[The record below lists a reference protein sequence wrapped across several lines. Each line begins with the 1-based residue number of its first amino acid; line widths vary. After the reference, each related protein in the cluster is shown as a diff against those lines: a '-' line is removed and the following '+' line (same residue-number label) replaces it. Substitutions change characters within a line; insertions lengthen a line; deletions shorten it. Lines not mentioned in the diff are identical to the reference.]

1 MCRLLSFRR
10 TTSPIAQRL
19 YLEYSNAHG
28 MTLIS
33 VKVVPDRDAELTFLH
48 RKKNI
53 LQKIAYGEAR
63 PFGRAFRCV
72 PACDG

>member
-19 YLEYSNAHG
+19 YLEYLNAHG

-33 VKVVPDRDAELTFLH
+33 VKVVPDRDAELTLLH

-53 LQKIAYGEAR
+53 LQKTAYGD
-63 PFGRAFRCV
+63 FICL
-72 PACDG
+72 